1 MRVAYVCADPGV
13 PVFGEKGSSIHVQEM
28 LRALKSRGCRVELF
42 AARVDGA
49 PPPGLEALPLHRLP
63 RLSASDAAA
72 REREALAANVP
83 LRRTLAEAGRFD
95 VVYERYSLWSH
106 AAMEHARDAGTPG
119 VLEVNAPLVE
129 EQATYRTLADREG
142 AERVARQVFAAA
154 RALVAVSDG
163 VASYLRAQGAA
174 PERVHVVPNGVD
186 PARFPE
192 SVLPSRPADPGVFT
206 VGFVGTLKAWHG
218 LPQLAEAFHRLHD
231 SHPAT
236 RLLIVGDGPEREDL
250 VRDLAARGLSGS
262 ALLCGAVPPAEIPGL
277 LASMDAAV
285 APYPPID
292 PFYFS
297 PLKVFEYMAA
307 GLPVAASRIGQLAAV
322 IRDGGNGLLLPPG
335 DAGALSAALVRL
347 CEDRAL
353 RIRLG
358 RAARGTVLEE
368 HTWEAVAGRILRL
381 AGLQPSS
388 AADHPIST

>member
-72 REREALAANVP
+72 REREALAANVE

-163 VASYLRAQGAA
+163 VASFLRAQGAA

-388 AADHPIST
+388 VADHPIWT

>member
-28 LRALKSRGCRVELF
+28 LRALKSRGCRVDLF
-42 AARVDGA
+42 AARVEGA
-49 PPPGLEALPLHRLP
+49 PPPGLEALPVHRLP

-72 REREALAANVP
+72 REREALAANGP

-106 AAMEHARDAGTPG
+106 AAMEHARDTGTPG

-142 AERVARQVFAAA
+142 AERVARRVFAAA

-163 VASYLRAQGAA
+163 VASYLRSQGAA

-192 SVLPSRPADPGVFT
+192 SVPPSRPADPGVFT

-218 LPQLAEAFHRLHD
+218 LPQLAEAYHRLHER
-231 SHPAT
+231 HPAT
-236 RLLIVGDGPEREDL
+236 RLLIVGDGPEREEL
-250 VRDLAARGLSGS
+250 VRDLSARGLSGS
-262 ALLCGAVPPAEIPGL
+262 AVLCGAVLPAEIPGL

-285 APYPPID
+285 APYPPIE

-297 PLKVFEYMAA
+297 PLNVFEYMAA
-307 GLPVAASRIGQLAAV
+307 GLPVAASRIGQLGAV
-322 IRDGGNGLLLPPG
+322 IRDGGNGILLPPG
-335 DAGALSAALVRL
+335 DAGALSAALERL

-358 RAARGTVLEE
+358 RAARATVFEE
-368 HTWEAVAGRILRL
+368 HTWEAVARRILRL
-381 AGLQPSS
+381 AGLQPSA